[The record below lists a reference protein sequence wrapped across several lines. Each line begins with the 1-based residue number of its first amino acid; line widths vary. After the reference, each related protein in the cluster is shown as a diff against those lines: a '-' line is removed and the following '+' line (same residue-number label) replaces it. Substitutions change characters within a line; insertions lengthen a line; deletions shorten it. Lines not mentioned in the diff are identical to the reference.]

1 MERGAYVAKLE
12 YVAEKKREKDGEVWV
27 LETQTKGTGANM
39 VPLDRTHKRADAVP
53 GFGFRKPA
61 PRAPEPPPP
70 REPYRF
76 KVTDVMTRQVLAEDV
91 DARAA
96 VELLAGVRSIVD
108 VIVYVWEPQSER
120 WRMLSFGETQALWDR
135 RSPTDRSRS

>member
-1 MERGAYVAKLE
+1 M
-12 YVAEKKREKDGEVWV
+12 AEKERESDDGVWV
-27 LETQTKGTGANM
+27 LETQTKGTGANV
-39 VPLDRTHKRADAVP
+39 VPLERTLKRSDAVP

-61 PRAPEPPPP
+61 PREPEAPAP

-76 KVTDVMTRQVLAEDV
+76 KVTDVMTRAVLGDDL

-96 VELLAGVRSIVD
+96 VELLDGIRSIVD
-108 VIVYVWEPQSER
+108 VIVYVWEPHNER

-135 RSPTDRSRS
+135 RHTTARSHSEDPA

>member
-1 MERGAYVAKLE
+1 VANLE
-12 YVAEKKREKDGEVWV
+12 YVAEDDQDKQRNVWV
-27 LETQTKGTGANM
+27 LDTETKGTGANM
-39 VPLDRTHKRADAVP
+39 VPLERTRKRSDAVP

-61 PRAPEPPPP
+61 PRAPEAPPP

-76 KVTDVMTRQVLAEDV
+76 KVTDVMTRAVLAEDI

-96 VELLAGVRSIVD
+96 VELLDGVRSIVD
-108 VIVYVWEPQSER
+108 VIVYVWEPQAER

-135 RSPTDRSRS
+135 RGTTARSRS

>member
-1 MERGAYVAKLE
+1 M
-12 YVAEKKREKDGEVWV
+12 AEKDREKDDGVWV

-39 VPLDRTHKRADAVP
+39 VPLERTRKRSQAVP

-61 PRAPEPPPP
+61 PRAPEEPAP

-76 KVTDVMTRQVLAEDV
+76 RVTDVMTRELLGDDL

-108 VIVYVWEPQSER
+108 VIVYVWEPQGER

-135 RSPTDRSRS
+135 REPSPTATARSRSEDPA